1 MKKTKIICTI
11 GPSSMDDNI
20 LEKMINSGM
29 DVARI
34 NMSHCTHDLA
44 TEICNKIRNLN
55 KKLNKNVGILIDTK
69 GPEIRVGKFLNGFIE
84 LIEGDTVILTPS
96 KADGSDNRINISHS
110 KLSRSL
116 DIDSIILLDDGT
128 IKLMVTG
135 IKNTDITCKVIV
147 GGILKDNKGIN
158 IPDTVLDIDFLSA
171 SDKNDILFASK
182 LNADFIAL
190 SFIRNANDVLDVN
203 DILIG
208 EKNEHT
214 QIISKIENERAV
226 LDIDNII
233 KVSDGIMVARGD
245 LGVEIELEKLPYI
258 QKNIV
263 SKVKEKNKICI
274 VATEMLSS
282 METNIRP
289 TRAEVSD
296 IANAVIDGADSVM
309 LSGET
314 AIGMYPVE
322 SVETVYKIINETE
335 KNLDHNK
342 MLLKKIDEKNL
353 DNTSVLAYSTVEAA
367 NLLNA
372 KAIVVSTIS
381 GYTARRVSG
390 YRPNCPIIV
399 TTPEGSTAT
408 SLSLNWGV
416 VPIVVKKFGS
426 TDDIIE
432 NAKEQVVKMLDIKEG
447 DKIIITG
454 GFPIKK
460 TRSTNF
466 MKIENL

>member
-158 IPDTVLDIDFLSA
+158 IPDTVLDIDFLSV

-335 KNLDHNK
+335 KNLDHNN

-399 TTPEGSTAT
+399 TTPESSTAT

>member
-1 MKKTKIICTI
+1 M
-11 GPSSMDDNI
+11 
-20 LEKMINSGM
+20 
-29 DVARI
+29 
-34 NMSHCTHDLA
+34 
-44 TEICNKIRNLN
+44 
-55 KKLNKNVGILIDTK
+55 
-69 GPEIRVGKFLNGFIE
+69 
-84 LIEGDTVILTPS
+84 
-96 KADGSDNRINISHS
+96 
-110 KLSRSL
+110 
-116 DIDSIILLDDGT
+116 LDDGT

-147 GGILKDNKGIN
+147 GGMLKDNKGIN
-158 IPDTVLDIDFLSA
+158 IPDTDLDIDFLSV

-399 TTPEGSTAT
+399 TTPESSTAT